1 MRGKEKERKRDGK
14 TKLERN
20 NYRDKEKQFSTK
32 ALIFFSGY
40 QNPSHG
46 PGTKAQERRKRRKKF
61 KTSLMNLLDA

>member
-1 MRGKEKERKRDGK
+1 MRGKEKERKRDEK
-14 TKLERN
+14 TKLEKN
-20 NYRDKEKQFSTK
+20 SYRDKDKQFSTK
-32 ALIFFSGY
+32 LLFFSGY